1 MMLHY
6 NDGRYQ
12 CEICG
17 RKFSQRYQ
25 LVNHAKTTCTA
36 ELHSILFKQEVK
48 INTKKFRTE
57 IQKVNPIKKSTVR
70 KEELKVTVE
79 EIKNFLDRRKS
90 KSK

>member
-25 LVNHAKTTCTA
+25 LVKHAQTTCTA

-48 INTKKFRTE
+48 INTEKFRTE
-57 IQKVNPIKKSTVR
+57 IQKVKPIKKSTVR
-70 KEELKVTVE
+70 EEELKVTVE